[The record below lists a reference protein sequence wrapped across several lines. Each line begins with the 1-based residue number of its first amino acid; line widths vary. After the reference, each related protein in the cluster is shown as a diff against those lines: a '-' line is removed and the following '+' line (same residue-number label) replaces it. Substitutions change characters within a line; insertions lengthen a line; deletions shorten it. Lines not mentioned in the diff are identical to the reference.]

1 LLVNKPYFFE
11 LKPEGKEFSIDDIR
25 NLIRQTN
32 TYHKDQRVFFLENFH
47 LSSLEAQNAFLK
59 LLEEPPNKTLFVL
72 SSISENKL
80 IPTVISRTKIIKLD
94 VPNKNILS
102 SVDKEILT
110 NLISGKTLKLHPVTE
125 LDLDKIILFF
135 SSRISSD
142 KKALI
147 ILKEAIKIKNL
158 QENNNINKQL
168 SLDHILIL
176 IFKTYKIN

>member
-1 LLVNKPYFFE
+1 
-11 LKPEGKEFSIDDIR
+11 
-25 NLIRQTN
+25 
-32 TYHKDQRVFFLENFH
+32 VFFLENFH